1 MVTQG
6 KNNKRG
12 IGAGSQTPVP
22 AKKAKKA
29 TPEKTGKIINLLHTH
44 KQMLFAL
51 YSKSEWV
58 YSLNL
63 CSISVWHMRA
73 YATSD

>member
-1 MVTQG
+1 MIVLCIVFTSTYTLFHALKVVTQG

-29 TPEKTGKIINLLHTH
+29 TPEKTGKIINLLHT
-44 KQMLFAL
+44 QA
-51 YSKSEWV
+51 
-58 YSLNL
+58 NAI
-63 CSISVWHMRA
+63 CTI
-73 YATSD
+73 